1 MNTVLKG
8 SGHSEKISVIDKNE
22 KEDIKQ
28 EDIDKQTREDEKVA
42 LSDEKIL
49 QYRIPRFNE
58 AKIIGKI
65 VKANLSRIKNEIF
78 VVSV

>member
-1 MNTVLKG
+1 MNTILKG
-8 SGHSEKISVIDKNE
+8 NGHSENVSIIDKAE
-22 KEDIKQ
+22 KEDMKQ
-28 EDIDKQTREDEKVA
+28 EDIDKQIREDEKVA

-65 VKANLSRIKNEIF
+65 V
-78 VVSV
+78 

>member
-8 SGHSEKISVIDKNE
+8 NGHSENVSMIDKVE

-42 LSDEKIL
+42 LSDENIL

-65 VKANLSRIKNEIF
+65 LKVIINRKMKK
-78 VVSV
+78 